1 MSAMSTASL
10 PVGSAGYVIGH
21 RFFGPDFNIEQVR
34 GNCYSAAQCNVI
46 DGLTLTIPS
55 TAEPHDSTPATGHPP
70 HTGRSPRTP
79 QTHDTVT
86 GTGSTTA
93 GAPPTGTGT
102 AGATG
107 TGTGTGT
114 GGGGEKGHR
123 KVLEQRRTLVMEL
136 FQKCGMF
143 PASKDTTEFQMRH
156 SDIFPN
162 KQSLTL
168 KIREV
173 RQKYMSQSA
182 AATPHSAGPMT
193 PGGAGIDHHV

>member
-10 PVGSAGYVIGH
+10 PVGSAGFVVGH
-21 RFFGPDFNIEQVR
+21 RFFGPDFNIEQIR
-34 GNCYSAAQCNVI
+34 
-46 DGLTLTIPS
+46 S
-55 TAEPHDSTPATGHPP
+55 TDPATAAAELLQQQQQQQAP

-79 QTHDTVT
+79 QTAHES
-86 GTGSTTA
+86 GTSSA
-93 GAPPTGTGT
+93 A
-102 AGATG
+102 AGATTNGGNNSSG
-107 TGTGTGT
+107 TTT
-114 GGGGEKGHR
+114 GGVEKGHR

-143 PASKDTTEFQMRH
+143 PASKDTTEFQMKH

-173 RQKYMSQSA
+173 RQKYMGQSA
-182 AATPHSAGPMT
+182 GPTPHSAGPTT
-193 PGGAGIDHHV
+193 PIEHAAAGEF